1 LNLRLIMLIANEA
14 ELLATQEQIDAIIDK
29 QNITQD
35 DKDYLKVLGT
45 LVYEYEQKH
54 EPMPVPKGIELIK
67 ALMTEENL
75 EPRDLISIFD
85 RESTVTKVLENKQEI
100 TAKQIQKLSEFFHIS
115 PVMFLVSE

>member
-1 LNLRLIMLIANEA
+1 MPIANEA
-14 ELLATQEQIDAIIDK
+14 EFLAIQEKIDAIIDK

-54 EPMPVPKGIELIK
+54 KSMPVPKEIELIK

-75 EPRDLISIFD
+75 QPRDLISIFND
-85 RESTVTKVLENKQEI
+85 ESTVTKVLEKKQEI
-100 TAKQIQKLSEFFHIS
+100 TAKQIQRLGEFFHVS
-115 PVMFLVSE
+115 PIMFLSSE